1 MGKFFLCLTLGA
13 LCCVYSF
20 LFHTSIVLL
29 SVFQVFLIDFVLGS
43 GIQQL
48 PLNLASPRLRLR
60 WEIGF
65 VSPFVKVVA
74 YF

>member
-1 MGKFFLCLTLGA
+1 MRKFFLCLTLGA

-20 LFHTSIVLL
+20 LLYTSIVLP
-29 SVFQVFLIDFVLGS
+29 SAFQGFLIDFVLGS

-48 PLNLASPRLRLR
+48 PLNLASPQLRLE

-65 VSPFVKVVA
+65 VSPLI
-74 YF
+74 